1 MNKRE
6 KIIYT
11 VFLAVMLILL
21 VYILLTQGKV
31 KAAQE
36 IMEKQARI
44 QELESLID
52 EAKENYAEA
61 ESNKN
66 ECIKLITS
74 WDEEKDQAHKDAEQ
88 YRAEIQELQGFLLG
102 R

>member
-11 VFLAVMLILL
+11 VFFAVMLILL

-36 IMEKQARI
+36 VIEAQAKI
-44 QELESLID
+44 QELNEVI
-52 EAKENYAEA
+52 ENAKNDYAIA
-61 ESNKN
+61 ESSKN
-66 ECIKLITS
+66 ECITS
-74 WDEEKDQAHKDAEQ
+74 RNEQKDKAHKEAEDA
-88 YRAEIQELQGFLLG
+88 RAEIEKLQGFLLG

>member
-11 VFLAVMLILL
+11 VFFAVMLILL

-36 IMEKQARI
+36 VIEAQAKI
-44 QELESLID
+44 QELNEVI
-52 EAKENYAEA
+52 ENAKNDYAIA
-61 ESNKN
+61 ESSKN
-66 ECIKLITS
+66 ECITS
-74 WDEEKDQAHKDAEQ
+74 RNEQ
-88 YRAEIQELQGFLLG
+88 KEPHCHNSCRG
-102 R
+102 RRNCCCSVHSFCRI

>member
-44 QELESLID
+44 QELEILID
-52 EAKENYAEA
+52 EAKESYAVA
-61 ESNKN
+61 EDSKN
-66 ECIKLITS
+66 ECITS
-74 WDEEKDQAHKDAEQ
+74 RNEQKDKAHKDAEQ